1 MRAILCGW
9 LILAAAAL
17 APAGAQAEGL
27 AEADRL
33 YAQGGLENLARA
45 IPLYRAAA
53 DQAPGSY
60 EANWKCARA
69 LRDYGDRAK
78 KQAVEGWKKTCAE
91 YGKEAMQYAQKAA
104 GLEPSRPE
112 GHYYY
117 GLSVGIYSDGVSIVT
132 ALSEGLKEKTQ
143 SSFEKAYAIDKLFN
157 RAGPMLSL
165 GRFWSVLPWP
175 LRDRDKAL
183 AYFREYQQTGFFDAN
198 AEAQVYL
205 ADLLI
210 QMGGDENRRE
220 AKGHLEK
227 AARAE
232 DRFFK
237 EWANRLLAELAK

>member
-1 MRAILCGW
+1 MRRILWGC
-9 LILAAAAL
+9 LLFAAAL
-17 APAGAQAEGL
+17 APVAGRADGL
-27 AEADRL
+27 AEADAL

-45 IPLYRAAA
+45 AALYRAAA

-78 KQAVEGWKKTCAE
+78 KQALDGWKKICAE
-91 YGKEAMQYAQKAA
+91 YGREAMQYAQKAVA
-104 GLEPSRPE
+104 LEPNRPE

-132 ALSEGLKEKTQ
+132 ALSEGLKDKTQ

-183 AYFREYQQTGFFDAN
+183 AYFREYQKTGFFDGN

-210 QMGGDENRRE
+210 QIGGDDNRQE
-220 AKGHLEK
+220 ARAHLEK

-232 DRFFK
+232 EKFFRD
-237 EWANRLLAELAK
+237 WANRLLAELAK